1 MRDAALR
8 TWRSAWGRWSV
19 LAVVAL
25 ALMALLVG
33 FVWLPSVQGDFNG
46 EGLWASICRA
56 AGVPSQWGARQT
68 APTRLRST
76 DVVLDTAMARPG
88 SDDAIGRGATLAQQ
102 CTMCHGA
109 RGMSDADAP
118 NLAGQYAEVIVK
130 QLTDYQHGDRASAIM
145 QALARNLSARDISD
159 LASYYYY
166 LPRQSGSADRRDAPV
181 LVRDGDPMRNMAPC
195 ASCHGG
201 VDHKLGA
208 PWLEGMPRSYLA
220 AQLDN
225 FAAGRRRNDSH
236 AQMRNM
242 TRLMAPAEREE
253 LVLFYARAADAAAPR

>member
-1 MRDAALR
+1 MRDAA
-8 TWRSAWGRWSV
+8 THAWRSAWGCWSV
-19 LAVVAL
+19 VAVVVIA
-25 ALMALLVG
+25 AMALLVG

-46 EGLWASICRA
+46 EGFWASICRA
-56 AGVPSQWGARQT
+56 AGVPSQWGARQ
-68 APTRLRST
+68 AVPVRLRST
-76 DVVLDTAMARPG
+76 DVVLDSDMARPG
-88 SDDAIGRGATLAQQ
+88 SDAAIGRGATLAQQ

-130 QLTDYQHGDRASAIM
+130 QLADYQHGDRSSAIM
-145 QALARNLSARDISD
+145 EALARNLSARDIGD
-159 LASYYYY
+159 LASYYFY
-166 LPRQSGSADRRDAPV
+166 LPRQSRSADPREAPP

-208 PWLEGMPRSYLA
+208 PWLEGMPKRYLS

-225 FAAGRRRNDSH
+225 FASGRRRNDSH
-236 AQMRNM
+236 AQMRNVVRQM
-242 TRLMAPAEREE
+242 TKSEIAEVSE
-253 LVLFYARAADAAAPR
+253 FYARRGMPTGPR